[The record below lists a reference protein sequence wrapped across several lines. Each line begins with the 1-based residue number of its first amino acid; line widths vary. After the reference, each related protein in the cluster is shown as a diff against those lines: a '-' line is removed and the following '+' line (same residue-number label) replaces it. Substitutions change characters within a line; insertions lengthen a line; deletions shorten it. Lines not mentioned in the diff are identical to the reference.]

1 MKAPLLLLV
10 LLPIVALF
18 GSTQVE
24 AKLVTFT
31 GGDYDGYQTWNWT
44 AMTHL
49 AFWTK
54 PPPPVVAL
62 AKSNNVSLIIL
73 TALSSAICTETSPTY
88 PRLRF
93 GAFARMEQVRLYVDS
108 HMPDQKTWANK
119 TARAEFASSCAATVK
134 ANDFDGV
141 FFDYEGNSLSKD
153 EKAGFGD
160 LAKAVSDALSPLNAT
175 LFVCVAGRP
184 TYEWRDY
191 PYADLADASEFLFI
205 MGYDMHL

>member
-1 MKAPLLLLV
+1 MLFAVLLFLLLD
-10 LLPIVALF
+10 AE
-18 GSTQVE
+18 QAE

-62 AKSNNVSLIIL
+62 AKSN
-73 TALSSAICTETSPTY
+73 A
-88 PRLRF
+88 
-93 GAFARMEQVRLYVDS
+93 VRLYVDS
-108 HMPDQKTWANK
+108 HLIDQKQWTNK
-119 TARAEFASSCAATVK
+119 TARADFATACAKTVK
-134 ANDFDGV
+134 ENGFDGV

-153 EKAGFGD
+153 EKTGFVD
-160 LAKAVSDALSPLNAT
+160 LAKEVSAALSPLNASV
-175 LFVCVAGRP
+175 FVCVAGRP

-205 MGYDMHL
+205 MGYDMVRIIPHGQTREEDGT